1 MYLHLLSSTN
11 SVTTKYQKVDKKK
24 AIGNDY
30 YKTYTSIQR
39 AFREKLHGYSLDIH
53 KDIHKEKISIENHCI
68 SNLWSACINYIL
80 YYYFVYKYSCYLIYM
95 VMYGGF

>member
-53 KDIHKEKISIENHCI
+53 KDIHKEK
-68 SNLWSACINYIL
+68 
-80 YYYFVYKYSCYLIYM
+80 YLLKIT
-95 VMYGGF
+95 VSVTYGLPA